1 METERCEPKAELILA
16 YVSVAY
22 ERNPL
27 CSLNERRW
35 HWNQREA
42 QRLLLTGLHVV
53 TSSTG
58 DSRLIQALD

>member
-1 METERCEPKAELILA
+1 METKRCERKAELILA

-58 DSRLIQALD
+58 DSRLLQALD